1 MHIVGI
7 NRSPHQTRQ
16 SVESLALPRY
26 LRHGIELAPGALV
39 LDVGGNIGMFSRW
52 AASACQGDV
61 HILAFEP
68 VLELAEALQ
77 FNLELAALE
86 QPGVRSTVFRCGL
99 ADAEG
104 ATQFTFYPR
113 CTMWSSAHEDM
124 TDPDVLADA
133 LELVA
138 QNIAA
143 GQACGDQESPVPTPG
158 LDELEADVR
167 TVEMRRLSSVL
178 RDCRTDGVLGGNQ
191 QIALLKVDV
200 EGAELQVLLGIDEA
214 DWARLEQVVVEVHD
228 RDGKLE
234 AVAELLRFRGFAV
247 KVERGPPPFYLVQRY
262 ADRVAPD
269 GTGLQFSSSEMAHVF
284 ARRPHARV

>member
-1 MHIVGI
+1 
-7 NRSPHQTRQ
+7 
-16 SVESLALPRY
+16 
-26 LRHGIELAPGALV
+26 
-39 LDVGGNIGMFSRW
+39 MFSRW
-52 AASACQGDV
+52 ATSACKGDV
-61 HILAFEP
+61 QILAFEP
-68 VLELAEALQ
+68 VLELAQALE
-77 FNLELAALE
+77 FNLELARLD

-124 TDPDVLADA
+124 TDPDVLSAA
-133 LELVA
+133 LDLVA

-143 GQACGDQESPVPTPG
+143 SQACGDQKSPVATPG
-158 LDELEADVR
+158 LEDLEADVR
-167 TVEMRRLSSVL
+167 TVELRRLSSVL
-178 RDCRTDGVLGGNQ
+178 RDCRTDGVLGENQ

-200 EGAELQVLLGIDEA
+200 EGAELQVLLGIDDA
-214 DWARLEQVVVEVHD
+214 DWARVEQVVVEVHD

-234 AVAELLRFRGFAV
+234 AVVELLRFRGFTTITI
-247 KVERGPPPFYLVQRY
+247 ERGPPPFYLAQRY
-262 ADRVAPD
+262 SDHVAPD